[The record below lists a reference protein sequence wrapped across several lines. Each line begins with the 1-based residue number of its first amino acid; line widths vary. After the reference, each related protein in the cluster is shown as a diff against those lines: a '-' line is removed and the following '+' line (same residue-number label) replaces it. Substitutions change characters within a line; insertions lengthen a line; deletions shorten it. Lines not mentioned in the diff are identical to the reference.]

1 VRQAGRVLMRDEV
14 DGPSTMLT
22 GYRRFGSE
30 SAARTALRQEGTR
43 LVGEGLAPAGAEA
56 SALVA
61 ESPQPASANPSL
73 PIRRDVYVYNEATG
87 FMLTSQRMA
96 GKTLRKDRR
105 RGGKRSRS
113 DIVPLTLVQD
123 DSFVIRVVI
132 GDELDEAERE

>member
-1 VRQAGRVLMRDEV
+1 
-14 DGPSTMLT
+14 
-22 GYRRFGSE
+22 
-30 SAARTALRQEGTR
+30 
-43 LVGEGLAPAGAEA
+43 
-56 SALVA
+56 
-61 ESPQPASANPSL
+61 
-73 PIRRDVYVYNEATG
+73 VYVYNEATG